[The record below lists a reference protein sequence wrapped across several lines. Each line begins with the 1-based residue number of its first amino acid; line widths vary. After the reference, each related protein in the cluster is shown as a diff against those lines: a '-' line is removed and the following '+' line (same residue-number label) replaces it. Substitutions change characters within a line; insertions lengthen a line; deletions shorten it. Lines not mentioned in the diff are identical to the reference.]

1 MIECTKYADV
11 EVGQR
16 ESSALCTTQTED
28 VLKSRPTDINDNVVN
43 SEDGSSVSALTSHR
57 FSRMV

>member
-1 MIECTKYADV
+1 MIECTKYPDV

-16 ESSALCTTQTED
+16 ESSALCATQTED
-28 VLKSRPTDINDNVVN
+28 VLESRPTDINDNIVN
-43 SEDGSSVSALTSHR
+43 SEDGSSVSALTPHR